1 MTIAAVIVT
10 HQSEQWL
17 PTTLTSVLNQ
27 TTPVDQ
33 IVIVDDSSTD
43 HSRQIALD
51 ILGPKA
57 HVVPARTTSPH
68 LSTRIAANF
77 QQGLRLCRDAD
88 AVILGDHDDVW
99 HPHRVEHQIEL
110 LYTNDVDMVASDG
123 VLVDEQGSPVSGTL
137 RSVFRVPQE
146 WWQGS
151 PRMRMRIALRRSI
164 ATGGASA
171 VRPRAFSDRDIPER
185 WLHDR
190 WWSLVATA
198 RERMML
204 DVAAVIDYRVLRSQ
218 QVGLDRALQASG
230 TARRM
235 GRAVTSIP
243 TTYRRLSELR
253 SGLARDATGQ
263 TAPELH
269 LGSLLR
275 NLR

>member
-1 MTIAAVIVT
+1 
-10 HQSEQWL
+10 
-17 PTTLTSVLNQ
+17 
-27 TTPVDQ
+27 
-33 IVIVDDSSTD
+33 
-43 HSRQIALD
+43 
-51 ILGPKA
+51 
-57 HVVPARTTSPH
+57 
-68 LSTRIAANF
+68 
-77 QQGLRLCRDAD
+77 
-88 AVILGDHDDVW
+88 
-99 HPHRVEHQIEL
+99 
-110 LYTNDVDMVASDG
+110 
-123 VLVDEQGSPVSGTL
+123 
-137 RSVFRVPQE
+137 
-146 WWQGS
+146 
-151 PRMRMRIALRRSI
+151 MRIALRRSI